1 MATLTAS
8 PARSAVGGP
17 LSPRGNAATARRAA
31 VVLAGIVGI
40 LLSVLAVVPA
50 QAAPSTAAEAG
61 RLMAA
66 RSHDLEVMTEKFDAA
81 RVRLAAEERLV
92 RSATAKMKAAYVV
105 LGTAQNQVRG
115 IARSAYTG
123 TGSNAFA
130 TMMTSKD
137 ATDFVDRMTT
147 LQTIAGHQDV
157 VLQTAVAA
165 SHVAAQAQATAHGAA
180 VAARAQYDALAG
192 QQASIKKQ
200 VAAFTADFNRLSA
213 AEKQAAV
220 AEAERGAVGGA
231 DGGAV
236 GGATRA
242 SRADRP
248 DLAPSGP
255 IVASSQA
262 AQMAVDTALAQRGKP
277 YVWAADGP
285 SSFDCSGLVEYAYGA
300 AGIGLPHSSLMQSQ
314 MGRAVSRSELR
325 PGDLVFFYSPV
336 SHVGIYIGNGEM
348 VHAPT
353 TGDVVKISSI
363 DVMGYFAGARRIAG

>member
-1 MATLTAS
+1 MATPTAS
-8 PARSAVGGP
+8 PARSAVGSP
-17 LSPRGNAATARRAA
+17 LALRGDAVTARRAA
-31 VVLAGIVGI
+31 VVLAGVVGI
-40 LLSVLAVVPA
+40 LLSVFSVVPA
-50 QAAPSTAAEAG
+50 QAAPTTAAEAG

-81 RVRLAAEERLV
+81 RVRLAAEEGLA

-105 LGTAQNQVRG
+105 VGTAQNQVRG

-130 TMMTSKD
+130 TMMTSKN

-157 VLQTAVAA
+157 ILQTAVAA
-165 SHVAAQAQATAHGAA
+165 SRVAARAQATAHKAA
-180 VAARAQYDALAG
+180 VAARTQYNALAA

-200 VAAFTADFNRLSA
+200 VAAFTAAFDRLSA

-220 AEAERGAVGGA
+220 AAT
-231 DGGAV
+231 DGGTA
-236 GGATRA
+236 RA

-248 DLAPSGP
+248 VVALSGP
-255 IVASSQA
+255 VVAGSQA
-262 AQMAVDTALAQRGKP
+262 AQIAVDTALAQRGKP

-285 SSFDCSGLVEYAYGA
+285 GSFDCSGLTMYAYGA
-300 AGIGLPHSSLMQSQ
+300 AGVGLPHSAAMQSQ
-314 MGRAVSRSELR
+314 MGRPVSRSQLQ

-336 SHVGIYIGNGEM
+336 SHVGIYIGNGQM

-353 TGDVVKISSI
+353 TGDVVKISNI

>member
-1 MATLTAS
+1 
-8 PARSAVGGP
+8 
-17 LSPRGNAATARRAA
+17 
-31 VVLAGIVGI
+31 
-40 LLSVLAVVPA
+40 
-50 QAAPSTAAEAG
+50 
-61 RLMAA
+61 MAA
-66 RSHDLEVMTEKFDAA
+66 RSHDLEVLTEKFDAA
-81 RVRLAAEERLV
+81 RVRLAAEEGLV

-123 TGSNAFA
+123 SGNNAFA
-130 TMMTSKD
+130 TMMTSRN

-147 LQTIAGHQDV
+147 LQTIAGHQDAI
-157 VLQTAVAA
+157 LQTAAAA
-165 SHVAAQAQATAHGAA
+165 STAAAQAQATAHNAA

-200 VAAFTADFNRLSA
+200 VAAFAADFNRLSA
-213 AEKQAAV
+213 AEQQVAV
-220 AEAERGAVGGA
+220 AAA
-231 DGGAV
+231 DGGTV
-236 GGATRA
+236 RA
-242 SRADRP
+242 SRTDRP
-248 DLAPSGP
+248 DPAPSGP

-262 AQMAVDTALAQRGKP
+262 AQIAVDTAMAQRGKP

-285 SSFDCSGLVEYAYGA
+285 SSFDCSGLMEYAYGA
-300 AGIGLPHSSLMQSQ
+300 AGIGMPHSAAMQSQ
-314 MGRAVSRSELR
+314 MGQAVSRSQLR

-336 SHVGIYIGNGEM
+336 SHVGMYIGNGQM